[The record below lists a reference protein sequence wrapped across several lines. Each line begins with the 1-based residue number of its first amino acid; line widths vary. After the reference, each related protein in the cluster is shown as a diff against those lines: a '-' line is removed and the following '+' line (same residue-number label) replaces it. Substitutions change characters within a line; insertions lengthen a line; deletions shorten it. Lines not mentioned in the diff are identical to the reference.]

1 MSREAEN
8 TLMTLFAATGVMF
21 MYLAYSST
29 AVKSWSLPM
38 AFALTMIGVV
48 GAIFA
53 LIGVSRIIWNV
64 KNRKK

>member
-1 MSREAEN
+1 MSKEAEN
-8 TLMTLFAATGVMF
+8 TLMMLFATTGIAF
-21 MYLAYSST
+21 IYLAYSST

-38 AFALTMIGVV
+38 AFALTMIGVI

-53 LIGVSRIIWNV
+53 VVGVSRIVWNL

>member
-8 TLMTLFAATGVMF
+8 TLMMLFATTGVSF

-29 AVKSWSLPM
+29 AVKTWSLPM
-38 AFALTMIGVV
+38 AFALTMIGVI

-53 LIGVSRIIWNV
+53 LIGVSRIVWNL

>member
-1 MSREAEN
+1 MSKEAEN
-8 TLMTLFAATGVMF
+8 TLMMLFATTGIAF
-21 MYLAYSST
+21 IYLAYSST

-38 AFALTMIGVV
+38 AFALTMIGVI

-53 LIGVSRIIWNV
+53 LIGVSRIVWNL